1 MGTVL
6 PFELTLRAKYDD
18 KLTEADENA
27 AWNVHTYRVQF
38 ARTGDSNVAGLPD
51 WPKYTEQNDALM
63 DFTAA
68 APVAN
73 LTREG
78 TNWTW

>member
-1 MGTVL
+1 
-6 PFELTLRAKYDD
+6 
-18 KLTEADENA
+18 
-27 AWNVHTYRVQF
+27 VQF